1 MLQRLGLP
9 EGEPLIH
16 PWISKALEKA
26 QQKVE
31 ERNFDIRKNLLKY
44 DNVMN
49 DQRKVIYEQ
58 RRELMEADD
67 VSETIADMRNEQLR
81 FLLARHIQYGSS
93 PKEWAVEE
101 LKQDLARMSGVLLP
115 IEEWA
120 AEPEMDYEKLEEKV
134 LNAIEQR
141 VREKNDNVPA
151 EIVRLVEKSVLLQEL
166 DALWK
171 DHIATLDYMRHTIV
185 LRAYGQKDP
194 LNEYK
199 KEAFNLFSDMLNQ
212 LGEKVTFILLRT
224 VIQSNAADAL
234 QNQTPRHKNV
244 QEIHENP
251 ESLVG
256 GNAEGGEPEKAAPFQ
271 YRKGTVDPNDPSTWG
286 KVARNDLCPCGS
298 GKKYKHCHGQV

>member
-1 MLQRLGLP
+1 MHNFKMIGKMYREIAGLDKGILP
-9 EGEPLIH
+9 VDFFCAILTGAKPFVNI
-16 PWISKALEKA
+16 WFTAKIIGMMTAG
-26 QQKVE
+26 
-31 ERNFDIRKNLLKY
+31 
-44 DNVMN
+44 
-49 DQRKVIYEQ
+49 
-58 RRELMEADD
+58 AD
-67 VSETIADMRNEQLR
+67 
-81 FLLARHIQYGSS
+81 FKGLLAYILA
-93 PKEWAVEE
+93 AVA
-101 LKQDLARMSGVLLP
+101 LNFVLDYTGGFLSDLYDVKSDLLFSR
-115 IEEWA
+115 ENFKM
-120 AEPEMDYEKLEEKV
+120 AEKLFRMDYEKLEEKV

-234 QNQTPRHKNV
+234 QNQTPRHKKV

>member
-1 MLQRLGLP
+1 
-9 EGEPLIH
+9 
-16 PWISKALEKA
+16 
-26 QQKVE
+26 
-31 ERNFDIRKNLLKY
+31 
-44 DNVMN
+44 
-49 DQRKVIYEQ
+49 
-58 RRELMEADD
+58 
-67 VSETIADMRNEQLR
+67 
-81 FLLARHIQYGSS
+81 
-93 PKEWAVEE
+93 
-101 LKQDLARMSGVLLP
+101 
-115 IEEWA
+115 
-120 AEPEMDYEKLEEKV
+120 
-134 LNAIEQR
+134 
-141 VREKNDNVPA
+141 
-151 EIVRLVEKSVLLQEL
+151 
-166 DALWK
+166 
-171 DHIATLDYMRHTIV
+171 MRHTIV

-256 GNAEGGEPEKAAPFQ
+256 SNTEGGEPEKAAPFQ
-271 YRKGTVDPNDPSTWG
+271 YRKGTADPNDPSTWG